1 MPDVTTIKQLG
12 VTRLNGGVPKI
23 RDACGERIPYFRYLF
38 ANCVNPDDNNRQ
50 VDLNKKCPAGL
61 YGIRRA
67 YGTWVSLSIM
77 VYQRPCCSIRLR

>member
-23 RDACGERIPYFRYLF
+23 RDIF